1 MQYPFIILIEH
12 FLYQSL
18 QHKKKKIFCQIKVQ
32 PSKRQKI
39 KFTCRSLT
47 QEQWNAFDKEL
58 EKLLDGM
65 VSSEDDGSELLGK
78 FMIAPNIEVN
88 VQKSKLS
95 LKYLYKCLAAIGD
108 DENDFWGKID
118 DTKDVAFVLECLLVM
133 ENEVS

>member
-1 MQYPFIILIEH
+1 MFSLKS

-32 PSKRQKI
+32 PSKSQKV
-39 KFTCRSLT
+39 KYTCRSLT
-47 QEQWNAFDKEL
+47 QEQWNAFDEEL

-65 VSSEDDGSELLGK
+65 ESSEDIDSELFGK
-78 FMIAPNIEVN
+78 FMIGPKIEVK

-108 DENDFWGKID
+108 NENDFWGKID
-118 DTKDVAFVLECLLVM
+118 GTKDVAFALECLLVM
-133 ENEVS
+133 EKEVS